1 MLNFRE
7 VEGEIMI
14 KEIFVSASTVLIVY
28 GLFLNGQTELANG
41 VIAGICLVAIGYI
54 IAKAPW

>member
-1 MLNFRE
+1 ML
-7 VEGEIMI
+7 
-14 KEIFVSASTVLIVY
+14 KEIFVSASTILIIN
-28 GLFLNGQTELANG
+28 GLFQNGQTDFAAG

>member
-1 MLNFRE
+1 
-7 VEGEIMI
+7 MI

-28 GLFLNGQTELANG
+28 GLIEQGQTELANG
-41 VIAGICLVAIGYI
+41 VLAGICLAAIGYI